1 MIDQIIKL
9 AKDKLGPDLQQKEQ
23 LNSQQVDKTMEVAGE
38 SFSGGLKSMASSGNV
53 NQLLNLF
60 NGKEDAAGKQSF
72 TDSII
77 KKFVPSIGSKLGI
90 DESKA
95 QSIANSVVPF
105 LVEKFS
111 SEGGQ
116 AKDSGDLLQ
125 KLGIGGVGSITEKVG
140 GFFK

>member
-1 MIDQIIKL
+1 MIDQILKL
-9 AKDKLGPDLQQKEQ
+9 AKDNLGPVLQQKEQ

-38 SFSGGLKSMASSGNV
+38 SFKGGLQSMATSGNG

-60 NGKEDAAGKQSF
+60 NGKSDPEGKQNFSN
-72 TDSII
+72 SIM
-77 KKFVPSIGSKLGI
+77 KKFVPSIASKLGV

-105 LVEKFS
+105 LLDKFS

-116 AKDSGDLLQ
+116 AKDSGDLLN
-125 KLGIGGVGSITEKVG
+125 KVGIGGVSSITEKIG

>member
-1 MIDQIIKL
+1 MIDQILKL
-9 AKDKLGPDLQQKEQ
+9 AKDNLGPALTQKEQ

-38 SFSGGLKSMASSGNV
+38 SFNGGVKNMASSGNV

-60 NGKEDAAGKQSF
+60 NGKSDPGGKQNFSN
-72 TDSII
+72 SIM
-77 KKFVPSIGSKLGI
+77 KNFVPSLASKLGI
-90 DESKA
+90 DEAKA

-105 LVEKFS
+105 LLDKFS

-116 AKDSGDLLQ
+116 AKDSGDLLN
-125 KLGIGGVGSITEKVG
+125 KLGIGGVGSITEKIG